1 MEERHLLDG
10 VPLRLGG
17 QDYILPPLNLAAL
30 EKYWPVIE
38 SWGEPPASLVQR
50 LSEAAELL
58 HAALLRNY
66 PELTLAEV
74 KEGLDLASFPAIL
87 PQLLEVSGLTRRPPG
102 EPPAGSVP
110 TGAISMPGP
119 SPKRAGHGSTSGGK

>member
-1 MEERHLLDG
+1 MEPKLDG
-10 VPLRLGG
+10 VPLKLGG
-17 QDYILPPLNLAAL
+17 TDYILPPLNLAAL

-110 TGAISMPGP
+110 TGAISMPG
-119 SPKRAGHGSTSGGK
+119 

>member
-1 MEERHLLDG
+1 MEPQLEG

-38 SWGEPPASLVQR
+38 SWGEPPASLVSR
-50 LSEAAELL
+50 LSEGAELL
-58 HAALLRNY
+58 YAALGRNY

-74 KEGLDLASFPAIL
+74 KEALDLASFPAVL
-87 PQLLEVSGLTRRPPG
+87 AQLLEVSGLTRRLPG
-102 EPPAGSVP
+102 EPQAGSVP
-110 TGAISMPGP
+110 TGAISTPE
-119 SPKRAGHGSTSGGK
+119 

>member
-1 MEERHLLDG
+1 MMEERHLLDG

-102 EPPAGSVP
+102 EPQAGSVP
-110 TGAISMPGP
+110 IGATSMPG
-119 SPKRAGHGSTSGGK
+119 